1 MYYAQITNG
10 IVTTVSELSGEVNA
24 PNLIPIDGLDTS
36 KLGKAYAAG
45 EFTDAVPPVVVDPCL
60 HLLDIGPFYDR
71 FSTAKMP
78 VLTSPD
84 ATVKAIIAD
93 CNVRKWIDLQ
103 NPDVANGL
111 AYIGT
116 VVAALTPAIQTA
128 ILTTPVTVEENRA
141 LRKLYF

>member
-1 MYYAQITNG
+1 MKYRINSTGQAI
-10 IVTTVSELSGEVNA
+10 IADLHFVTTYHAGDFTELV
-24 PNLIPIDGLDTS
+24 DVTVQQD
-36 KLGKAYAAG
+36 
-45 EFTDAVPPVVVDPCL
+45 DPCEW
-60 HLLDIGPFYDR
+60 LLDLGPFYDR
-71 FSTAKMP
+71 FGAAKMP

-128 ILTTPVTVEENRA
+128 ILTTPVTAEENRA

>member
-10 IVTTVSELSGEVNA
+10 VVTAVSELAGEINA
-24 PNLIPIDGLDTS
+24 ANMVQIDGLDPS
-36 KLGKAYAAG
+36 LLGKAYAAG
-45 EFTDAVPPVVVDPCL
+45 EFTDAVHPVVIDPCEW
-60 HLLDIGPFYDR
+60 LLDLGPFYDR
-71 FSTAKMP
+71 FGAAKMP
-78 VLTSPD
+78 VLVSSD

-128 ILTTPVTVEENRA
+128 ILTTPVTAEENRV
-141 LRKLYF
+141 LRRLYF